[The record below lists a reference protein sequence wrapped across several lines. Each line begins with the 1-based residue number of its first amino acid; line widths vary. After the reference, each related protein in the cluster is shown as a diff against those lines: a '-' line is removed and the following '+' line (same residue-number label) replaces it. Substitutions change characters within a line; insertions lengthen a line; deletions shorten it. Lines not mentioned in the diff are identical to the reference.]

1 MANTIKIK
9 AGSGTPTT
17 SNIVDRE
24 LAFDRDANKLY
35 INDNGTIVDLTGS
48 GATGDITA
56 VTAGTGLDGGGSSG
70 DVTLS
75 VDVSDFMSNGASGR
89 VLRATGEDTM
99 SASTNIR

>member
-17 SNIVDRE
+17 SDIVDKE
-24 LAFDRDANKLY
+24 LAFDRSADKLY

-56 VTAGTGLDGGGSSG
+56 VTAGTGLDGGG
-70 DVTLS
+70 
-75 VDVSDFMSNGASGR
+75 
-89 VLRATGEDTM
+89 
-99 SASTNIR
+99 

>member
-24 LAFDRDANKLY
+24 LAFDRSADKLY

-56 VTAGTGLDGGGSSG
+56 VTAGTGLDGGTSGSSG
-70 DVTLS
+70 DVTDAIS
-75 VDVSDFMSNGASGR
+75 VDVSDFMSNGC
-89 VLRATGEDTM
+89 
-99 SASTNIR
+99 